1 MQKQHSSCSI
11 RFAVLNIYKQKE
23 ATGKGLMSVEL
34 ITLKVMRN
42 MEELTVTTQI
52 LLLVV
57 TFASGEKGSTFCKIW
72 RSSLQFQKTM
82 FALLIGLLQKQHT

>member
-23 ATGKGLMSVEL
+23 ATGKGLMPVEL
-34 ITLKVMRN
+34 ITLKVTRN
-42 MEELTVTTQI
+42 MEELTVTTTQI

-57 TFASGEKGSTFCKIW
+57 AFAYSAKYGRAADSFK
-72 RSSLQFQKTM
+72 
-82 FALLIGLLQKQHT
+82 KQCLHC